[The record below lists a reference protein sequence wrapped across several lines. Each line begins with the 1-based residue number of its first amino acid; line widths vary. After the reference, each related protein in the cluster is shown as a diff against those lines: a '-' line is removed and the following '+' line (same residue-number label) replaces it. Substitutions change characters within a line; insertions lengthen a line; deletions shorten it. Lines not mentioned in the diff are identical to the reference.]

1 MARGYRAV
9 LELGEREDALRV
21 ADRLFHEWLHDKYSL
36 WEAGE
41 QAACND
47 EGVYRF
53 GTLLSSRGQHMDL
66 VVTKTRETSADKHYS
81 RQLFETVE
89 RSQDGEHWVMRLYA
103 MSATK
108 ESA

>member
-53 GTLLSSRGQHMDL
+53 GTLLSSRGQHMSL
-66 VVTKTRETSADKHYS
+66 SIFLCMGVRG
-81 RQLFETVE
+81 R
-89 RSQDGEHWVMRLYA
+89 G
-103 MSATK
+103 
-108 ESA
+108 

>member
-41 QAACND
+41 QASCND
-47 EGVYRF
+47 EVHV
-53 GTLLSSRGQHMDL
+53 LPSR
-66 VVTKTRETSADKHYS
+66 
-81 RQLFETVE
+81 
-89 RSQDGEHWVMRLYA
+89 
-103 MSATK
+103 
-108 ESA
+108 